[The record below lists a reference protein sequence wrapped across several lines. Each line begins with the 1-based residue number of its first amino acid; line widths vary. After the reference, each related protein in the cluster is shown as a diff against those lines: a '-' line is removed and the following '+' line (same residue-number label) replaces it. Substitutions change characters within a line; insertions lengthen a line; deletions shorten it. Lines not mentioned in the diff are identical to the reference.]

1 VKWVISPQIKGR
13 KMKIILLRKPLKTR
27 RYCSRSTIR
36 RKMARLVVLSG
47 IRMQVRIST
56 AMMMRMMRNPPRR
69 VLPALPS
76 RKLITLFD
84 TPYCLMAKG
93 EPKVCEIDEFTYDD
107 FVEMVS
113 NLDDLLGD
121 MKGKYKNLKKKH
133 VSP

>member
-1 VKWVISPQIKGR
+1 
-13 KMKIILLRKPLKTR
+13 
-27 RYCSRSTIR
+27 
-36 RKMARLVVLSG
+36 MARLVVLSG

-56 AMMMRMMRNPPRR
+56 AMMMRNPPRR
-69 VLPALPS
+69 VLPALSS

-121 MKGKYKNLKKKH
+121 MKEKYKNLKKKH